1 MTAASHPSHPPYPP
15 HPLHPVQARVRLCRV
30 RLDFGRRQ
38 VVATH
43 VYSLSGDEA
52 ADMAYIAASFAGVQ
66 GRRPVGASPIVL
78 LKSPPARGAAP
89 SSPQS
94 HGELPRV

>member
-1 MTAASHPSHPPYPP
+1 
-15 HPLHPVQARVRLCRV
+15 V

-38 VVATH
+38 LVATH
-43 VYSLSGDEA
+43 FYYLSGDEV
-52 ADMAYIAASFAGVQ
+52 ADMAYIATSFAGVQ
-66 GRRPVGASPIVL
+66 GRRPAGASPIVL

-89 SSPQS
+89 SSPQP